1 MNKIRIDL
9 PGAAEV
15 YKDSDM
21 LFDGLKTKSSS
32 TRAFTQAVNDFFT
45 KFNETYNANVSL
57 EDILR
62 IYEKKSNIGFRESII
77 LCKALLDFVQS
88 HWVEITFQDK
98 AYVLRF
104 TTLASVNATLEF
116 SPLSPDAWEALRTL
130 SVTISSFVQRIRDYF
145 RMILPDQG
153 TALQDIHI
161 DEHFFAIPW
170 IKKEAPIIEVVDDAG
185 AKEPVQVSS
194 GSVKISDSLVI
205 PCNVSNDELIKKFQG
220 FDNRLFITFFDY
232 IYDRIPFWQRG
243 GKKHIDIAKFIFTQY
258 EPSLGQTIERVYTNG
273 SRLRIETLQK
283 IDFAKLK
290 RFLLNDSSESIKVP
304 ELPQTSTPS
313 VTWNMLQLQSWVV
326 LSLEN
331 DEVFIGQV
339 TSLSAEAVQVFF
351 WYVEDIVRKKHNITW
366 SPVSKLVSMIQ
377 LSEDKAVNISQKI
390 TSVRREPSRVYAKFF
405 ENNINITALRQLLLS
420 VTTSAEEAVT
430 EWEDTC
436 GEDEDD
442 IWEVW
447 GEKKS
452 MSFSFQEEGEDV
464 LFDIEIIGTKNLAG
478 FVWDLNTLIAKQC
491 ERLEVSG
498 FIEPMSEQ
506 DFEGVALNTA
516 FFSVIRRGKAFAKFA
531 DIFEIFSQ
539 ESLEKF
545 LRDWHIQVGKKLKES
560 KVVYV
565 EPGSREELFDF
576 VFNVWQKRLNTIVGK
591 EIRKSGTTRSGH
603 VDRRKRTSTLTE
615 EMFAWISTLTPDFVS
630 QLPASAFQQIFSRTS
645 KKDVEEML
653 REYLAT
659 RRQK

>member
-1 MNKIRIDL
+1 MNKIRIDF
-9 PGAAEV
+9 PGVAEV

-32 TRAFTQAVNDFFT
+32 TRAFTQAVNDFFA

-88 HWVEITFQDK
+88 HWVEITFRDK

-104 TTLASVNATLEF
+104 TTLASLNATLEF
-116 SPLSPDAWEALRTL
+116 SPLWADAWEALRTL

-145 RMILPDQG
+145 RMILPDHG
-153 TALQDIHI
+153 MALQDIHI

-185 AKEPVQVSS
+185 EKEPVQVSS

-243 GKKHIDIAKFIFTQY
+243 GKKHIDIAKFVFTQY

-290 RFLLNDSSESIKVP
+290 RFLLNDASESIKVSEPP
-304 ELPQTSTPS
+304 ETSNPY
-313 VTWNMLQLQSWVV
+313 VTFTMLRLRPWVV
-326 LSLEN
+326 VSLEN
-331 DEVFIGQV
+331 DEVFIEQV
-339 TSLSAEAVQVFF
+339 TNLSTESVQVFF
-351 WYVEDIVRKKHNITW
+351 GYLEDIVRKKYSITW
-366 SPVSKLVSMIQ
+366 SPVSKLVSLIQ
-377 LSEDKAVNISQKI
+377 LSEDKGVNISQKI

-405 ENNINITALRQLLLS
+405 ENNINVTALRQLLLS
-420 VTTSAEEAVT
+420 VAILPKKVVDEMEST
-430 EWEDTC
+430 WD
-436 GEDEDD
+436 DEDD

-539 ESLEKF
+539 ENLEKF

-565 EPGSREELFDF
+565 DPGSREELFDF

-615 EMFAWISTLTPDFVS
+615 EMFAWITTLTPDFVS

-653 REYLAT
+653 KEYLAT
-659 RRQK
+659 RRLK